1 MARNQVD
8 VTVEQGANANGWTEL
23 TNADATSAKFQVK
36 NGAAVIRYSTND
48 TEPAEGAA
56 GAVYH
61 SHMGEGYSALSAQT
75 ALSGAVRIFARP
87 YGDLASVDIFIDH
100 P

>member
-23 TNADATSAKFQVK
+23 TNDDATHAKFQVK

-48 TEPAEGAA
+48 TEPAEGCVPLA
-56 GAVYH
+56 
-61 SHMGEGYSALSAQT
+61 MPT
-75 ALSGAVRIFARP
+75 APRLLPGSGSGRTERRTQ
-87 YGDLASVDIFIDH
+87 
-100 P
+100 